1 VAVWVKG
8 SDKPYIQKLTLRSKS
23 SQSLRVFVPGKPQ
36 AVLLDPYTDLFRKLD
51 PREVPSSISQSYG
64 APTAVAVFSKQEA
77 KPLRTAYMQFANKLR
92 MLTKTFDDTTYL
104 PAPKAALWLFGKDNG
119 VAQSLK
125 PALKQF
131 EVTFKENGITIEG
144 KTFTWKDHSFVFTV
158 PHPHD
163 PARSAT
169 WIIADDPAS
178 VPGLIRK
185 LPHYGKYGVLVF
197 AGEAPTNVH
206 KGTWP
211 AQRVGLMKIFQPG
224 NYKLPKRPPL
234 VAFKPK

>member
-1 VAVWVKG
+1 VV
-8 SDKPYIQKLTLRSKS
+8 
-23 SQSLRVFVPGKPQ
+23 
-36 AVLLDPYTDLFRKLD
+36 LDPYTDLFRKLD
-51 PREVPSSISQSYG
+51 PREVPTSIGHSYG
-64 APTAVAVFSKQEA
+64 APTAAAVFHRQEA
-77 KPLRTAYMQFANKLR
+77 KPLQKAYAQFAQKLGKP
-92 MLTKTFDDTTYL
+92 TKIFDDTTYL
-104 PAPKAALWLFGKDNG
+104 PAPNAALWLFGKNNG

-131 EVTFKENGITIEG
+131 GVTFQKDRVTVEG
-144 KTFTWKDHSFVFTV
+144 KTFEWKDHSFVFTV

-163 PARSAT
+163 PTRSAT
-169 WIIADDPAS
+169 WIIADDPES

-197 AGEAPTNVH
+197 AGQEPTNVH

-234 VAFKPK
+234 VPFKPK